1 MNEGRIIKCLGPR
14 ATQDIAIHFIL
25 FTLSSKFIY
34 NLWEVL
40 LGRHY
45 LRNNLIKNLILIKC
59 HVNYYSFKILL
70 WVILSLWSSGS
81 SHPNY
86 TFYNYNFLFCFLL
99 VGGTLDTKG
108 LIKSWD
114 WWCTKGKGKVNR
126 FYQDFCDGDYS
137 LEIHYLFTF
146 IFLLSSGGFTVC
158 STFTRH

>member
-1 MNEGRIIKCLGPR
+1 M
-14 ATQDIAIHFIL
+14 
-25 FTLSSKFIY
+25 
-34 NLWEVL
+34 L

-126 FYQDFCDGDYS
+126 FYRLVVQEARIKAIKITIFISFNWLLVDGLAVVGLNGWKY
-137 LEIHYLFTF
+137 
-146 IFLLSSGGFTVC
+146 
-158 STFTRH
+158 

>member
-1 MNEGRIIKCLGPR
+1 MLAGLKDMKVIRINIRPAVGT
-14 ATQDIAIHFIL
+14 TQDIAIHFIL
-25 FTLSSKFIY
+25 FTLSSNFIY

-126 FYQDFCDGDYS
+126 FLHEGMVRRGKN
-137 LEIHYLFTF
+137 TNN
-146 IFLLSSGGFTVC
+146 
-158 STFTRH
+158 